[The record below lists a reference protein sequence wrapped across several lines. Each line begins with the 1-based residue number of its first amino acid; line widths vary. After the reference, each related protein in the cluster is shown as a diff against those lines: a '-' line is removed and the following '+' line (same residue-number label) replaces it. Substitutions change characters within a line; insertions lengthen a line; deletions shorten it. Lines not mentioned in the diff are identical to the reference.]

1 MNWIFRILH
10 ADHRLGLRVIKTGL
24 AVTVCVVISVLVRVN
39 EPFLAVIATV
49 MSMGKSIDMSVKS
62 GKDKMVGALIGAAF
76 GGLFALISPANAGLC
91 GIGVILVL
99 YLCHSFRLN
108 GAGALSSIIFAAVM
122 FGGVSGGTNLW
133 QYVLACTEDA
143 LIGIAVAVIINLI
156 VMPPNYAE
164 EIKRA
169 FSLLRERTLAALDDA
184 QARREIDIRSLEDT
198 IGQLNRN
205 LQLYISEAKLLRWND
220 DEVFG
225 ISCRL
230 TVYRMIFDEL
240 KAVESLD
247 LSEQTSP
254 ETEILTVYGY
264 HIRRM
269 RELYES
275 TLKDMPDAAAK

>member
-39 EPFLAVIATV
+39 EPLLAVIATV

-91 GIGVILVL
+91 GVGVILVL

-108 GAGALSSIIFAAVM
+108 GAGALASITFAAVM
-122 FGGVSGGTNLW
+122 FGASGGTNLW

-169 FSLLRERTLAALDDA
+169 FSLLRERTLTALDDA

-247 LSEQTSP
+247 LSELISP
-254 ETEILTVYGY
+254 GTEILTVYGY

-275 TLKDMPDAAAK
+275 TLKDTPDTAAK

>member
-10 ADHRLGLRVIKTGL
+10 ADHRLGLRVIKTGI

-39 EPFLAVIATV
+39 EPLLAVIATV

-76 GGLFALISPANAGLC
+76 GGVFALISPANAGLC
-91 GIGVILVL
+91 GVGVILVL
-99 YLCHSFRLN
+99 YLCHCFRLD
-108 GAGALSSIIFAAVM
+108 GAGALASIVFASVM
-122 FGGVSGGTNLW
+122 FGATGANLG

-156 VMPPNYAE
+156 IMPPNYAE
-164 EIKRA
+164 EIKRT
-169 FSLLRERTLAALDDA
+169 FSLLRERTLTALDDA
-184 QARREIDIRSLEDT
+184 QARREIDIRSLED
-198 IGQLNRN
+198 IINQLNRN
-205 LQLYISEAKLLRWND
+205 LKLYVSEAKLLRWND
-220 DEVFG
+220 DEVFD

-247 LSEQTSP
+247 LSEQAAP
-254 ETEILTVYGY
+254 GDEILTVYGY

-269 RELYES
+269 RELYQS
-275 TLKDMPDAAAK
+275 AIKDKPAAVNE